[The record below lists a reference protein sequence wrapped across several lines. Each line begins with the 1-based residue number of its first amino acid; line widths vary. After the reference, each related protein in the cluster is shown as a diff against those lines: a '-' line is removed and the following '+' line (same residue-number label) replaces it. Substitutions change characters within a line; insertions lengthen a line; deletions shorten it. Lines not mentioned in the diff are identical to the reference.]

1 MRDSI
6 ALTRLTIPMSVIHRF
21 EQDPNAVRI
30 QKLLIYVCKNRW
42 ESDSTR
48 LNSASWRSLI
58 EEVQAQYPTI
68 EQLRSRLTHQIGTLN
83 KSAEYALIGQIILS
97 VLERVYAQDAT
108 TVVTAPKSSKLDQ
121 DVNVSRIKKLLIYTC
136 RKYWEANSYVIEQI
150 STSELLDELM
160 EKYPT
165 LEGVRSGLNKIVKT
179 LNKPVEYSLVAE
191 IILREVESLYGEESS
206 NPVIESIEQIN
217 LFDVRQEILKY
228 ANPLKAKILLFSSV
242 YYQFNFCSQDWSN
255 LKLYSLDGLLRT
267 VLTQVETI
275 EQFEQLLNE
284 KASCLKEPET
294 YLEIVPLFMR
304 SLKSNYNALRQNLL
318 TSLRTSSAADRT
330 LASSTK
336 PAL

>member
-6 ALTRLTIPMSVIHRF
+6 ALTRLTVPLNVIHQF

-30 QKLLIYVCKNRW
+30 QKLLLYVCRNRW
-42 ESDSTR
+42 ESDIPR
-48 LNSASWRSLI
+48 FDAASWRSLI
-58 EEVQAQYPTI
+58 EEIQAHYPTI

-83 KSAEYALIGQIILS
+83 KSAEYALIGQVILS
-97 VLERVYAQDAT
+97 VLERVYAQGAT
-108 TVVTAPKSSKLDQ
+108 TIVTAPKLDQ
-121 DVNVSRIKKLLIYTC
+121 DVNLSRIKKLLIYTC

-160 EKYPT
+160 EKYTT
-165 LEGVRSGLNKIVKT
+165 LEELRSGLTRIVKT
-179 LNKPVEYSLVAE
+179 LNKPAEYSLVAE
-191 IILREVESLYGEESS
+191 IILREVESLYGKESS
-206 NPVIESIEQIN
+206 NSVVESIQHID
-217 LFDVRQEILKY
+217 LFDIRQEICKY
-228 ANPLKAKILLFSSV
+228 TNPLKAKILLFSSV
-242 YYQFNFCSQDWSN
+242 YYQFDFCSQDWSN

-284 KASCLKEPET
+284 KASCLKEPEL
-294 YLEIVPLFMR
+294 YLEIVPILVR
-304 SLKSNYNALRQNLL
+304 SLKSNYNTLRQNLL